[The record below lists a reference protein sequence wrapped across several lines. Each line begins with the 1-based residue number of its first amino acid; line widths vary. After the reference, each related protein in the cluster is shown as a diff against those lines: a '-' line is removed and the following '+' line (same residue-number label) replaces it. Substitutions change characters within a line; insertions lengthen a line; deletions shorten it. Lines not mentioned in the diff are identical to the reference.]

1 LEANYSRVG
10 LETPQNLSRTDGG
23 ARNHRKIALAAD
35 EDFSRVFVRFRMKG
49 YDPLYRGWSG
59 DPD

>member
-1 LEANYSRVG
+1 
-10 LETPQNLSRTDGG
+10 LSRTDGG
-23 ARNHRKIALAAD
+23 ARNHHKIALAAD

-49 YDPLYRGWSG
+49 YGPLYRGWSG